1 MGYADFAL
9 TREKAPCQACAHSA
23 GGCKAR
29 SACSK
34 WADWEKSKAQRYAD
48 VRIVREAQVGEFNFA
63 RATFRRALSRNAAGR

>member
-1 MGYADFAL
+1 M
-9 TREKAPCQACAHSA
+9 

-34 WADWEKSKAQRYAD
+34 WADWEKSKTQRYAD